1 MSRPS
6 ETVYYSRRTLVWWC
20 FGLSA
25 LWACILGLFYVG
37 TTEKR
42 MEESARF
49 RTQARGREEELMKL
63 RAANRSL
70 NERTAKLL
78 AQTESL
84 LAEVKRLAPPE
95 IAVEE
100 RLFPLGKA
108 EEIVPGQLFLTV
120 GRLDNGR
127 ARLRLAAVAGG
138 GADLGSRALLPGEPW
153 AFAFA
158 GENYTL
164 LVHELSSRPP
174 GARISIRKNPAAQR

>member
-1 MSRPS
+1 MSRPP
-6 ETVYYSRRTLVWWC
+6 ETVYFTRRTVVWWC

-49 RTQARGREEELMKL
+49 RAQARGRAGGLMKL
-63 RAANRSL
+63 RAADRSL
-70 NERTAKLL
+70 NARTAKLI
-78 AQTESL
+78 AKTESL
-84 LAEVKRLAPPE
+84 LAEVKSRAPPE

-127 ARLRLAAVAGG
+127 ARPRLAAGAG
-138 GADLGSRALLPGEPW
+138 
-153 AFAFA
+153 
-158 GENYTL
+158 
-164 LVHELSSRPP
+164 
-174 GARISIRKNPAAQR
+174 